1 MIKPPVKTK
10 HGFVI
15 ANRMGMLFL
24 KERIRVIVS
33 RKQKGREKLKE
44 LEDLK
49 RNLSAVDHHQVIG
62 TGHHMYYHI
71 IKVVFLHLVLSVMNG

>member
-15 ANRMGMLFL
+15 ANRMGMFFL
-24 KERIRVIVS
+24 KERIRMIVS

-71 IKVVFLHLVLSVMNG
+71 MFLHLVLSVMNV

>member
-1 MIKPPVKTK
+1 MIIPPVKTK

-15 ANRMGMLFL
+15 ANCMGMLFL

-71 IKVVFLHLVLSVMNG
+71 IKVAFLHLVLSVMNG